1 MNTIQLECFV
11 HVAEKLNFTKAA
23 EDLYITTPAVTH
35 HIKKLEEEL
44 ETILFIRNSKIVKL
58 TEAGNLFYG
67 EAKSILEKMDI
78 AEKKVK
84 NLTSTKLTSLKIGC
98 TSEIE
103 LKQFENALERLHQE
117 FPLVY
122 PEIVIDNYSQLKS
135 LFNNKQ
141 LDLMIATKEMIKDV
155 HDCHF
160 KTIKNIKAYAIVSS
174 DSDFADKK
182 ELDFRDLEGRDN
194 FFLITLHP
202 RLVPFQ
208 YGNKLQE
215 LIALHSQDHFHIL
228 CENTY
233 SAVLLAKCG
242 YGISILPEIYLPKNL
257 TNCTI
262 IPFTNEQ
269 SDISY
274 GIAYQKNL
282 EEKHIQKFVNY
293 LFE

>member
-23 EDLYITTPAVTH
+23 EALYITTPAVTH

-44 ETILFIRNSKIVKL
+44 EAVLFIRTSKMVKL
-58 TEAGNLFYG
+58 TEAGSLFYS

-84 NLTSTKLTSLKIGC
+84 NLTNSKLTSLKIGC

-103 LKQFENALERLHQE
+103 LKQFEHALKKLHQE

-122 PEIVIDNYSQLKS
+122 PEIIINDYAQLKS
-135 LFNNKQ
+135 LFHNKQ
-141 LDLMIATKEMIKDV
+141 LDLIIATKEMIKDI
-155 HDCHF
+155 HDCNF
-160 KTIKNIKAYAIVSS
+160 KTIKNIKTYGLVSS
-174 DSDFADKK
+174 DSVLASKT
-182 ELDFRDLEGRDN
+182 ELDFRDLEGHDD

-202 RLVPFQ
+202 RLIPFQ
-208 YGNKLQE
+208 FGNKLQE

-269 SDISY
+269 SLISY
-274 GIAYQKNL
+274 GIAYQKNQ
-282 EEKHIQKFVNY
+282 EEKHVKKFINY